1 MSSCRHNSAIK
12 TADPL
17 PQLQQQLRVR
27 DSRFSILSQHE
38 IDAIYAAEYGEPTQQ
53 DCNDFFLLFLGL
65 HEDIMKLQRELLE
78 ITARGADAMTIAPC
92 FYGRLNVIMKERIET
107 LASGKP
113 LRVEGYPPTYPGPMM
128 LRWVREYDIAMP
140 SLYERTEG
148 LLAAQV
154 QQSLFEAPTT
164 SERNTPP
171 ADAPTRRTVLSM
183 SEFLH
188 SGPLDIPAS
197 TPSDV
202 GGGAPR
208 LSSRLSDSR
217 LRFIKKVPIDP
228 RSDLCSPRDRRAA
241 LAVYDEAIENIKN
254 GKGHHIDVET
264 EAEAKIET
272 ILGIRSAAPS
282 HLVFQKNLLL
292 PIDPTYAEPRIEAS
306 DDTLGYHASWR
317 LHEWRQDG
325 WPALIPGRAIEKEK
339 TMKGDPST
347 WRERDWS

>member
-17 PQLQQQLRVR
+17 PQLQQQLRVC

-38 IDAIYAAEYGEPTQQ
+38 IDAIYTAEYGEPTQQ

-65 HEDIMKLQRELLE
+65 HEDIMELQRELLE

-140 SLYERTEG
+140 SLYDRTEG

-164 SERNTPP
+164 STSTSTSTSLSATHAEAETFTI
-171 ADAPTRRTVLSM
+171 DARRARKT
-183 SEFLH
+183 
-188 SGPLDIPAS
+188 AW
-197 TPSDV
+197 
-202 GGGAPR
+202 
-208 LSSRLSDSR
+208 
-217 LRFIKKVPIDP
+217 P
-228 RSDLCSPRDRRAA
+228 RS
-241 LAVYDEAIENIKN
+241 
-254 GKGHHIDVET
+254 GK
-264 EAEAKIET
+264 
-272 ILGIRSAAPS
+272 
-282 HLVFQKNLLL
+282 
-292 PIDPTYAEPRIEAS
+292 
-306 DDTLGYHASWR
+306 
-317 LHEWRQDG
+317 
-325 WPALIPGRAIEKEK
+325 
-339 TMKGDPST
+339 
-347 WRERDWS
+347 

>member
-1 MSSCRHNSAIK
+1 MSSCRHNSATK

-38 IDAIYAAEYGEPTQQ
+38 VDAIYAAEYGEPTQQ
-53 DCNDFFLLFLGL
+53 DCNDFLLLFLGL
-65 HEDIMKLQRELLE
+65 HEDIMELQGELLE

-92 FYGRLNVIMKERIET
+92 FYGRLNVIMKERIKT

-113 LRVEGYPPTYPGPMM
+113 LRVEMQGGQAK
-128 LRWVREYDIAMP
+128 LGRKIAK
-140 SLYERTEG
+140 LLGRG
-148 LLAAQV
+148 LA
-154 QQSLFEAPTT
+154 

-241 LAVYDEAIENIKN
+241 LSVYDEAIENIKN

-292 PIDPTYAEPRIEAS
+292 PIDPSYAEPRIEAS